1 MSDKLSRR
9 DIISKVGILGMGAL
23 VGKFTTQV
31 AQAQNSK
38 HTSSISHN
46 PNKYPWPY
54 VELDPAVTAQI
65 AYEEWYRLWCGGTV
79 IYSIF
84 SQLAQKVGEPYK
96 SFPIDPFAIFE
107 GGLAGWGT
115 LCGSVNGAAVVA
127 SCIIGPMTQE
137 GCEDGHI
144 IASNMLD
151 WYSHAD
157 MPIFVPKNPKANKNS
172 IVHTVSESPLCH
184 ISVGKWMHASGYPIN
199 SPERKD
205 RCARVA
211 ASVAYKLVEEL
222 NKWHR
227 GQYSENIAWFAPKKV
242 GITAQFNC
250 AECHGAKIP
259 KPPTPLK
266 KL

>member
-1 MSDKLSRR
+1 MDKKVSRR
-9 DIISKVGILGMGAL
+9 QLLTKAAFLSVGAVI
-23 VGKFTTQV
+23 GKFGSSLADNNNET
-31 AQAQNSK
+31 
-38 HTSSISHN
+38 TSSQKSHPVN
-46 PNKYPWPY
+46 IWPWPY
-54 VELDPAVTAQI
+54 VELDPAETAEI
-65 AYEEWYRLWCGGTV
+65 AYQEWYRLWCGGTV

-84 SQLAQKVGEPYK
+84 SQLAKKVGEPYK
-96 SFPIDPFAIFE
+96 SFPVDPFAIFE

-115 LCGSVNGAAVVA
+115 LCGSLNGASVVA

-151 WYSHAD
+151 WYSHAN
-157 MPIFVPKNPKANKNS
+157 MPIYVPKKPKANKTS
-172 IVHTVSESPLCH
+172 IVHTISDSPLCH
-184 ISVGKWMHASGYPIN
+184 VSVGRWMQASGYAIN

-222 NKWHR
+222 NKWKQ
-227 GQYSENIAWFAPKKV
+227 GKYSEDIAWLAPKKAK
-242 GITAQFNC
+242 ITAQFNC
-250 AECHGAKIP
+250 ASCHGAHIP
-259 KPPTPLK
+259 KPPMSGK

>member
-1 MSDKLSRR
+1 MNLFVNSKKMRYRINYFLDKNLKALYKKIYNETNGGICMDEKISRKNFLTR
-9 DIISKVGILGMGAL
+9 ASIVGLGAL
-23 VGKFTTQV
+23 VGGFATQI
-31 AQAQNSK
+31 ANADKTQNWSA
-38 HTSSISHN
+38 
-46 PNKYPWPY
+46 NKWPWPY
-54 VELDPAVTAQI
+54 VELDPKTTAQI

-84 SQLAQKVGEPYK
+84 HQLAQKVGEPYK

-151 WYSHAD
+151 WYSHAN
-157 MPIFVPKNPKANKNS
+157 MPIFVPKNPKANKKT

-211 ASVAYKLVEEL
+211 ASVAYKLV
-222 NKWHR
+222 
-227 GQYSENIAWFAPKKV
+227 
-242 GITAQFNC
+242 
-250 AECHGAKIP
+250 
-259 KPPTPLK
+259 
-266 KL
+266 